1 MVQHVVHGCGAPKE
15 EEVILGAEGAGG
27 RPGAVNLGG
36 QASGEAWLPTVGASR
51 AAAGVWRRPRRV
63 HVDRRGKKE
72 GKGGVEE
79 EKKTTLVSKT
89 RLGSL
94 AS

>member
-1 MVQHVVHGCGAPKE
+1 MVEYVAHGCGAPKE
-15 EEVILGAEGAGG
+15 EEVVLGAGGAGG
-27 RPGAVNLGG
+27 RPGATNLGG
-36 QASGEAWLPTVGASR
+36 QASGEAWLPIAGVSR
-51 AAAGVWRRPRRV
+51 AAADMWRPLRRV